1 MSAAAL
7 TADRKVA
14 AAIIASLLAV
24 APAACKQAEEQEAE
38 HYQASKI
45 TPAEEEGGHPVVTLT
60 KRGAEKIGL
69 ETEPI
74 EKSRIPYSA
83 LLYDAAEG
91 QPYVF
96 VNTEELS
103 FHREDV
109 TVENVDGDM
118 VDLADGPP
126 NGTEVVTV
134 GVPQVHGAELEFG
147 AY

>member
-14 AAIIASLLAV
+14 AAIVVSLLAV
-24 APAACKQAEEQEAE
+24 APAACKQAETPEVE

-45 TPAEEEGGHPVVTLT
+45 TPGEHDHPVVTLT
-60 KRGAEKIGL
+60 KLGADRIGL
-69 ETEPI
+69 ETTAI
-74 EKSRIPYSA
+74 EKDAIPYSA
-83 LLYDAAEG
+83 LLYDAEGG

-96 VNTEELS
+96 VNTKGLS

-109 TVENVDGDM
+109 TVDTIDGDR
-118 VDLADGPP
+118 VNLADGPA
-126 NGTEVVTV
+126 NGTQVVTV

>member
-14 AAIIASLLAV
+14 AAIVASLLAV
-24 APAACKQAEEQEAE
+24 APAACKQAEVPETE

-45 TPAEEEGGHPVVTLT
+45 TPGENDHPVVTLT
-60 KRGAEKIGL
+60 KLGAEQIGL
-69 ETEPI
+69 ETAPI
-74 EKSRIPYSA
+74 EKNRIPYSA
-83 LLYDAAEG
+83 LMYDAAGG

-96 VNTEELS
+96 VNSERLS

-109 TVENVDGDM
+109 TVEKVDGDM
-118 VDLADGPP
+118 VDLADGPA
-126 NGTEVVTV
+126 NGTQVVTV

>member
-7 TADRKVA
+7 TDRKVA
-14 AAIIASLLAV
+14 AAIVASVLAV
-24 APAACKQAEEQEAE
+24 APAACKQAEALEVE

-60 KRGAEKIGL
+60 KLGAEKIGL

-74 EKSRIPYSA
+74 EERRIPYSA
-83 LLYDAAEG
+83 LLYDAAGG

-96 VNTEELS
+96 VNTEGLS

-109 TVENVDGDM
+109 TVEKVDGDV
-118 VDLADGPP
+118 VDLADGPA